1 VRRLYDRL
9 LTDAVECVVMD
20 DETYVKLDSKTLP
33 GPQFY
38 TKAKGE
44 TVDDSVTKIEV
55 DKFGEKVLIWQAI
68 CTCGLKTSP
77 FFTKGTINADV
88 YQRECIKKRLIP
100 FYRKHNVST
109 IFWPDLASAHYARS
123 TLALLEAENIK
134 FVSKEENPPNCPEL
148 RPIERYWAIVKR
160 NLLKNGSLSQNNIDM
175 KKNWMRAAGKVTK
188 EGVQNLMRGV
198 KQKIRSKIRC

>member
-1 VRRLYDRL
+1 VRRLYDRW

-38 TKAKGE
+38 RKAKGE
-44 TVDDSVTKIEV
+44 TVYDSVTKIEV
-55 DKFGEKVLIWQAI
+55 DKFGKNVLIWQAI

-109 IFWPDLASAHYARS
+109 IFWLCKISCQLSAAKKLKEVNTNSFS
-123 TLALLEAENIK
+123 TLP
-134 FVSKEENPPNCPEL
+134 V
-148 RPIERYWAIVKR
+148 
-160 NLLKNGSLSQNNIDM
+160 G
-175 KKNWMRAAGKVTK
+175 
-188 EGVQNLMRGV
+188 
-198 KQKIRSKIRC
+198 